1 MRLSSYIKLTLCLA
15 ILIASVS
22 CAKSDPSRKK
32 LAFVTNNSADFW
44 TIARKGCE
52 QAAKDLGTVDVDFRI
67 PPDAQ
72 AAGQRR
78 IVDDLLAKGI
88 QGMAI
93 SPVEPANQTQML
105 NDAAQKTKLITQD
118 SDAPDS
124 NRLCY
129 IGTDN
134 RAAGRQAGQLIKDAL
149 PNGGQIMIFVGKLDA
164 QNAHDRLEGIK
175 DIINGTN
182 ISIIDVRTDGSE
194 TARAKANA
202 ADTLVKYPTISCLV
216 GLWGYNGPAILN
228 AVKEANKVGQ
238 VKIVCFDEDDQTL
251 AGVKD
256 GSIFGTV
263 VQQPYEFGYQAV
275 QMLNKILQGDN
286 SAIPANKQL
295 YVPTQV
301 INKANV
307 DAFITKINGL
317 RGRS

>member
-1 MRLSSYIKLTLCLA
+1 MRFGSYCKLVLCLA
-15 ILIASVS
+15 ILITIVS
-22 CAKSDPSRKK
+22 CTNSDPSKKK

-52 QAAKDLGTVDVDFRI
+52 QAAKDLGTVEVDFRI
-67 PPDAQ
+67 PPDGQ

-93 SPVEPANQTQML
+93 SPAEPANQTQML
-105 NDAAQKTKLITQD
+105 NDAAQKAALITQD

-129 IGTDN
+129 IATDN

-149 PNGGQIMIFVGKLDA
+149 PGGGQIMVFVGKLDA

-175 DIINGTN
+175 DIINGSN
-182 ISIIDVRTDGSE
+182 ITIIDVRTDGAES
-194 TARAKANA
+194 ARAKANA
-202 ADTLVKYPTISCLV
+202 ADRLVKYPTIAGMV

-228 AVKEANKVGQ
+228 AVKEAGKVNQ

-251 AGVKD
+251 AGVKE

-275 QMLNKILQGDN
+275 KMLNQVLQGDK
-286 SAIPANKQL
+286 SAIPATKQL
-295 YVPTQV
+295 FVPTQV
-301 INKANV
+301 INKSNV
-307 DAFITKINGL
+307 DEFTTKINQL
-317 RGRS
+317 RGR